1 MYANFLLG
9 TLKITESA
17 QTSLMRIP
25 YDLIA
30 RHALNEH
37 GQLTKR
43 EQRRNEIAMKTIGQM
58 MSRYRIDPT
67 DASKGNVLVTTDELW
82 GATTV
87 HMENEDH
94 QLA

>member
-1 MYANFLLG
+1 MHASFLLG
-9 TLKITESA
+9 TLKITETA
-17 QTSLMRIP
+17 KTSLKRIP

-43 EQRRNEIAMKTIGQM
+43 EQRRNEIAMKTVGKM

-82 GATTV
+82 GVTTV
-87 HMENEDH
+87 HLENEDEH
-94 QLA
+94 LA